1 MLNMQWK
8 KKKATENSIGKF
20 VSRFVKEK
28 KTNCRYPEVKIIN
41 LDLRYD
47 IVLTLNLLEETQIA
61 LQSVYITAAK
71 VLLRLSA
78 KKSEAI
84 VSDQHEDDLFTRNN
98 EKVSTFQDFKCL
110 GSGINDSEKNI
121 KFRKKQAWLVCN

>member
-1 MLNMQWK
+1 MLDMQWK

-61 LQSVYITAAK
+61 LQSV
-71 VLLRLSA
+71 
-78 KKSEAI
+78 
-84 VSDQHEDDLFTRNN
+84 
-98 EKVSTFQDFKCL
+98 
-110 GSGINDSEKNI
+110 
-121 KFRKKQAWLVCN
+121 

>member
-1 MLNMQWK
+1 MQWK
-8 KKKATENSIGKF
+8 NKKATENSIGKF

-28 KTNCRYPEVKIIN
+28 KTNFRYPEVKIIN
-41 LDLRYD
+41 LDLPYD
-47 IVLTLNLLEETQIA
+47 IVLTLNLLEETQIT

-84 VSDQHEDDLFTRNN
+84 VSDQHEDDLFTRNS
-98 EKVSTFQDFKCL
+98 EKVSTLQDFKYL
-110 GSGINDSEKNI
+110 GYGINDSENNI